1 MAQKANLDV
10 SERLD
15 ISCKRGDSFE
25 LFLNLKDSAGENLPL
40 LTDEYEFI
48 IQVKT
53 PNAQQQLPNQVST
66 TPQTRTLIAASALN
80 ESETKGVSET
90 KQADAPIFTFGE
102 IDDLGNVVL
111 KATADSTS
119 RLPVGRFVYDLQYKV
134 LVNGFSKVT
143 TILRGNFT
151 VKEDISTAV

>member
-25 LFLNLKDSAGENLPL
+25 LFLNLKDSAGDNLPL

-53 PNAQQQLPNQVST
+53 PATQQQALTQVT
-66 TPQTRTLIAASALN
+66 TPQSRTLIAASALN

-90 KQADAPIFTFGE
+90 KQADAPIFVFE
-102 IDDLGNVVL
+102 DADDLGNIVL
-111 KATADSTS
+111 RASADSTS
-119 RLPVGRFVYDLQYKV
+119 KLPVGRFVYDLQYKV

>member
-1 MAQKANLDV
+1 MAKKANLDV
-10 SERLD
+10 SEKLD

-25 LFLNLKDSAGENLPL
+25 LFLNLKDSEGVDL
-40 LTDEYEFI
+40 LLLSGGYEFI

-53 PNAQQQLPNQVST
+53 PNAKSSNPSLNQQK
-66 TPQTRTLIAASALN
+66 RTMIAASALK
-80 ESETKGVSET
+80 ESETKGVSER
-90 KQADAPIFTFGE
+90 KEAESPIFIFE
-102 IDDLGNVVL
+102 EMDDLGNVVL
-111 KATADSTS
+111 KSTADSTS

-134 LVNGFSKVT
+134 DVNGFSKVT

>member
-1 MAQKANLDV
+1 MAKKANLDV
-10 SERLD
+10 SEKLD

-25 LFLNLKDSAGENLPL
+25 LFINLKDSEGVDLPL
-40 LTDEYEFI
+40 LSDGYEFI

-53 PNAQQQLPNQVST
+53 PNARSSSSSLNQQK
-66 TPQTRTLIAASALN
+66 RTMIAASALK

-90 KQADAPIFTFGE
+90 KEAKSPIFIFE
-102 IDDLGNVVL
+102 EMDDLGNVVL
-111 KATADSTS
+111 KSTAESTS

-134 LVNGFSKVT
+134 DVNGFSKVT

>member
-25 LFLNLKDSAGENLPL
+25 LFLNLKDSAGDPLPL
-40 LTDEYEFI
+40 LSDNYEFV

-53 PNAQQQLPNQVST
+53 PGAAQQTLNR
-66 TPQTRTLIAASALN
+66 PQASKTIIAASALK
-80 ESETKGVSET
+80 ESETKGVSKT
-90 KQADAPIFTFGE
+90 KEAESPIFTFDE
-102 IDDLGNVVL
+102 FDDLGNVAL

-119 RLPVGRFVYDLQYKV
+119 RLPVGRFIYDLQYKV
-134 LVNGFSKVT
+134 LANEFSKVT

-151 VKEDISTAV
+151 VKEDV

>member
-1 MAQKANLDV
+1 MANKANLDV
-10 SERLD
+10 SEKLD

-25 LFLNLKDSAGENLPL
+25 LFLNLKDSQGINLPL
-40 LTDEYEFI
+40 LTDGYEFI

-53 PNAQQQLPNQVST
+53 PNARSGNPSLSQQK
-66 TPQTRTLIAASALN
+66 RTMIAASALK
-80 ESETKGVSET
+80 ESETKGVSER
-90 KQADAPIFTFGE
+90 KEAESPIFVFE
-102 IDDLGNVVL
+102 EMDDLGNVVL
-111 KATADSTS
+111 KSTADSTS

-134 LVNGFSKVT
+134 DVSGFSKVT

>member
-1 MAQKANLDV
+1 MAKKANLDV
-10 SERLD
+10 SEKLD

-25 LFLNLKDSAGENLPL
+25 LFLNLKDSQGADLPL
-40 LTDEYEFI
+40 LSDNYEFI

-53 PNAQQQLPNQVST
+53 PALSKLNNST
-66 TPQTRTLIAASALN
+66 SIKQSRTMIAASALK

-90 KQADAPIFTFGE
+90 KEAESPIFIFE
-102 IDDLGNVVL
+102 EMDDLGNVVL
-111 KATADSTS
+111 KSSAEATS

-134 LVNGFSKVT
+134 DVNGFSKVT